1 MLQSNNNRHGKGH
14 FISLYHAGA
23 TAKARLAA
31 GEALIVSATR
41 GLVASNRLLKALHE
55 EFLHGGHVTALMAPA
70 VILAFGTMKNDP
82 VNLPFLAICY
92 LIPLIVY
99 SFDYYREMDG
109 DRLTNPQR
117 SAYLARKKKL
127 YPLLM
132 GTYATLLIALIVLCE
147 KQLLL
152 LGLIIGILVAGG
164 VIYPLFMKRL
174 TRHIPG
180 FKTFYV
186 SGEWALATA
195 LMYVLYS
202 GKGPEAFSPLIF
214 FVSLAN
220 SLGSTVFYDL
230 KDIRSDSQ
238 EGLKTIPAVLGWD
251 RTMKLLY
258 GLDVLSM
265 ALLLAGIWTGELGSI
280 ALVLLA
286 FLPIS
291 LHYLRKAALSGE
303 NGLVMTDYVFLDCQF
318 LLWPV
323 VLAAST
329 LLVGLA
335 GPVPLAVLLVL
346 VATYAMEDLFHFV
359 RMKRAAPK
367 KTGAR

>member
-1 MLQSNNNRHGKGH
+1 MLQSNRHGKEP
-14 FISLYHAGA
+14 FVALYHAGA
-23 TAKARLAA
+23 AGKARLTA

-41 GLVASNRLLKALHE
+41 GLLASNGLLKALHE

-82 VNLPFLAICY
+82 VNPPFLAICY

-109 DRLTNPQR
+109 DRLTNPER

-127 YPLLM
+127 YPFLM
-132 GTYATLLIALIVLCE
+132 GTYATLLVALIVLCE
-147 KQLLL
+147 KQLSL

-164 VIYPLFMKRL
+164 VMYPLFMKRL
-174 TRHIPG
+174 TRLIPG

-195 LMYVLYS
+195 LMYVLYA
-202 GKGPEAFSPLIF
+202 GKGLEAFSPLIF

-220 SLGSTVFYDL
+220 SLGSTIFYDL
-230 KDIRSDSQ
+230 KDIRSDSM
-238 EGLKTIPAVLGWD
+238 EGLKTIPAVLGRD

-291 LHYLRKAALSGE
+291 LHYLRKAGLSGE
-303 NGLVMTDYVFLDCQF
+303 DGLVMTDYVFLDCQF

-323 VLAAST
+323 ILVTST
-329 LLVGLA
+329 LLVGLT
-335 GPVPLAVLLVL
+335 GPLPLAVPLVL
-346 VATYAMEDLFHFV
+346 LAVYAVKDLFRFV
-359 RMKRAAPK
+359 RMKRVAPEK
-367 KTGAR
+367 VGAR

>member
-1 MLQSNNNRHGKGH
+1 
-14 FISLYHAGA
+14 
-23 TAKARLAA
+23 
-31 GEALIVSATR
+31 
-41 GLVASNRLLKALHE
+41 
-55 EFLHGGHVTALMAPA
+55 
-70 VILAFGTMKNDP
+70 
-82 VNLPFLAICY
+82 
-92 LIPLIVY
+92 
-99 SFDYYREMDG
+99 
-109 DRLTNPQR
+109 
-117 SAYLARKKKL
+117 
-127 YPLLM
+127 
-132 GTYATLLIALIVLCE
+132 
-147 KQLLL
+147 
-152 LGLIIGILVAGG
+152 
-164 VIYPLFMKRL
+164 
-174 TRHIPG
+174 
-180 FKTFYV
+180 
-186 SGEWALATA
+186 
-195 LMYVLYS
+195 MYVLYS
-202 GKGPEAFSPLIF
+202 GKGLEAFSPLIF

-335 GPVPLAVLLVL
+335 GPVTLAVLLVL
-346 VATYAMEDLFHFV
+346 VAAYAMEDLFHFV